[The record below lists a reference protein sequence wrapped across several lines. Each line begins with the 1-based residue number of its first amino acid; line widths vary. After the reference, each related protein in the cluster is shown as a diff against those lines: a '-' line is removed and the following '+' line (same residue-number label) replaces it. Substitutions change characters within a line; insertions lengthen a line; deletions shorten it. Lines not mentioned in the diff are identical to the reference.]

1 MILIKKMIKLSVIVV
16 IIMILID
23 ISVTLKAK
31 SFIFESTKNL
41 KCNRVGLVLGSGKYS
56 SHGTLNLY
64 YKYRLEAA
72 ILLFNTGKVEYL
84 LISGDN
90 GRIDYDEPTDFKND
104 LVKRGIPASK
114 IYLDYAGF
122 RTLDSIVR
130 AKEIFGLSKF
140 TIISQKFH
148 NERALFLA
156 QHYDLEAVAF
166 NAKDIKGRYGVK
178 TKLREYLARTKA
190 AIDIL
195 FDVKPKYLGDKIEIV

>member
-1 MILIKKMIKLSVIVV
+1 MIKLSVIVV
-16 IIMILID
+16 IIMLLID
-23 ISVTLKAK
+23 ISVTIKAK

-90 GRIDYDEPTDFKND
+90 GRIDYNEPTDFKND

-195 FDVKPKYLGDKIEIV
+195 FNVKPKYLGDKIEIV

>member
-1 MILIKKMIKLSVIVV
+1 MILIKKMIKLSVIVA
-16 IIMILID
+16 IIMLLID

-84 LISGDN
+84 LISGEN